1 MAYSVDTLVEAL
13 RDEPESMWV
22 RLVAHWLTDGDP
34 AGAEPASAGSVV
46 GDALVA
52 AAVAH
57 RAETLG
63 VPYPAWADDPAR
75 RALVPWHPA
84 PGALYDWSWD
94 RAPAEFRERGLI
106 VDAESLISV

>member
-1 MAYSVDTLVEAL
+1 MAYSVNTLVEAL

-34 AGAEPASAGSVV
+34 VAAEPSSAGSDI

-57 RAETLG
+57 RADTLG
-63 VPYPAWADDPAR
+63 VPHPAWADDPLR
-75 RALVPWHPA
+75 RAVVPWHPA
-84 PGALYDWSWD
+84 PDALYDWSLSQ
-94 RAPAEFRERGLI
+94 APVEFRERGLI
-106 VDAESLISV
+106 VDADSLISV